1 MDELVI
7 VGKTVS
13 THGIKGE
20 LKVISNFEYADKV
33 YNVGN
38 IILINNIEH
47 TITSIRYHKNYIL
60 LGIDNLDNINNVLEY
75 VGYNIYYKRYNLGLK
90 EDEYLLS
97 DLVGMEVYDKDELI
111 GIVKEIELGTI
122 NNFLR
127 VSSSKDFLIPI
138 IPEFIVKVDRENK
151 KIITNNTK
159 DLII

>member
-20 LKVISNFEYADKV
+20 LKVISNFEYADRV
-33 YNVGN
+33 YKIGN
-38 IILINNIEH
+38 KILINNIEH

-97 DLVGMEVYDKDELI
+97 DLVSMNVYDKDELI
-111 GIVKEIELGTI
+111 GIVKDIELGTI

-127 VSSSKDFLIPI
+127 VSSNKDFLIPI
-138 IPEFIVKVDRENK
+138 IPEFIIKVDTINK